1 MFDGICV
8 ITLDRAPERWAHVQS
23 VADRA
28 GLGPLTRVRGVDGRA
43 LDPESI
49 AALQHEGL
57 LAADLSAFHTEARLG
72 EIGCGLG
79 HAAALREIL
88 AQQWRTALVLE
99 DDVVL
104 AGDAETWR
112 ARAEAAFADLPAKWD
127 VWYLYRCFDIAH
139 RTERL
144 TPRTVVPYT
153 PQGGAAYAVTARGA
167 QRMLAAITPLARAVD
182 SAYMELVRSRG
193 VDAFAAS
200 PMLIDPGTMP
210 SLINDDATARAWV
223 EGGVNRP
230 PEYWPEAFLEH
241 LGELPPARHVFEAWW
256 RAGRRLVR
264 RVSGTGR
271 GDTP

>member
-1 MFDGICV
+1 MFDGVCV
-8 ITLDRAPERWAHVQS
+8 ITLDRAPARWAQVQA
-23 VADRA
+23 VAARA
-28 GLGPLTRVRGVDGRA
+28 ELGPLTRVRGVDGRA
-43 LDPESI
+43 LDGESI
-49 AALQHEGL
+49 AELQRVGQ
-57 LAADLSAFHTEARLG
+57 LATDLSAFHPDARHG

-88 AQQWRTALVLE
+88 AQQWNTALVLE

-104 AGDAETWR
+104 AGDPETWR
-112 ARAEAAFADLPAKWD
+112 TRAEAAYADLPPTWD

-139 RTERL
+139 RAERL

-167 QRMLAAITPLARAVD
+167 QRMLDAITPLARAVD

-193 VDAFAAS
+193 VEAFAAS

-210 SLINDDATARAWV
+210 SLINDDTTARAWV

-256 RAGRRLVR
+256 RAGRNLVR
-264 RVSGTGR
+264 RVSGSDR
-271 GDTP
+271 GNTP

>member
-1 MFDGICV
+1 MFDGVCV

-28 GLGPLTRVRGVDGRA
+28 GLGPLTRVRGVDGRS
-43 LDPESI
+43 LDAESI
-49 AALQHEGL
+49 ATLQRDRL
-57 LAADLSAFHTEARLG
+57 LGTDLSAFHADARLG

-79 HAAALREIL
+79 HAAALREVI
-88 AQQWRTALVLE
+88 ARRWRTALVLE
-99 DDVVL
+99 DDVEL
-104 AGDAETWR
+104 AGDAATWR
-112 ARAEAAFADLPAKWD
+112 ARAAAAFADLPAEWD

-139 RTERL
+139 RAERL

-167 QRMLAAITPLARAVD
+167 QRMLDAITPLVRAVD

-193 VDAFAAS
+193 VVAFAAS

-210 SLINDDATARAWV
+210 SLINDAATTRAWV
-223 EGGVNRP
+223 EDGVNRP
-230 PEYWPEAFLEH
+230 PEYWPEEFLEH
-241 LGELPPARHVFEAWW
+241 LGELPPARHLFEAWW

-264 RVSGTGR
+264 RVNRNDR
-271 GDTP
+271 GNSA

>member
-1 MFDGICV
+1 MFDGVCV
-8 ITLDRAPERWAHVQS
+8 ITLDRAAERWTQVRA
-23 VADRA
+23 VAERA
-28 GLGPLTRVRGVDGRA
+28 GLGPLTRVRGVDGRT
-43 LDPESI
+43 LDA
-49 AALQHEGL
+49 AALQQLQHDGL
-57 LAADLSAFHTEARLG
+57 LADDLSAFHPDARAG

-79 HAAALREIL
+79 HAAALREII
-88 AQQWRTALVLE
+88 AKGWRTALVLE

-104 AGDAETWR
+104 AGDAATWR
-112 ARAEAAFADLPAKWD
+112 TRAEEAFADLPTSWD

-139 RTERL
+139 RIQRL

-167 QRMLAAITPLARAVD
+167 QRMLRAITPLARAVD
-182 SAYMELVRSRG
+182 SVYMELVRSRG
-193 VDAFAAS
+193 VEAYAAS

-210 SLINDDATARAWV
+210 SLINTDATARAWV

-230 PEYWPEAFLEH
+230 PEYWPESHLEH

-264 RVSGTGR
+264 RVRGPGR
-271 GDTP
+271 GRNE

>member
-1 MFDGICV
+1 MFDGVCV
-8 ITLDRAPERWAHVQS
+8 ITLDRAPERWTQVQS
-23 VADRA
+23 VAASA
-28 GLGPLTRVRGVDGRA
+28 GLGPLTRVRGVDGRT
-43 LDPESI
+43 LDAESI
-49 AALQHEGL
+49 AKLQHEGL
-57 LAADLSAFHTEARLG
+57 LAADLSAFHADARLG

-79 HAAALREIL
+79 HAAALREII
-88 AQQWRTALVLE
+88 ARGWRTALVLE

-112 ARAEAAFADLPAKWD
+112 ARAEAAFADLPAAWD
-127 VWYLYRCFDIAH
+127 VWYLYRCFDVAH

-167 QRMLAAITPLARAVD
+167 QRMLAAITPLSRAVD
-182 SAYMELVRSRG
+182 SAYMELVRSRR

-210 SLINDDATARAWV
+210 SLINEDTTARAWV

-241 LGELPPARHVFEAWW
+241 LGELPPARHLFEAWW

-264 RVSGTGR
+264 RVRGTDQGNA
-271 GDTP
+271 T